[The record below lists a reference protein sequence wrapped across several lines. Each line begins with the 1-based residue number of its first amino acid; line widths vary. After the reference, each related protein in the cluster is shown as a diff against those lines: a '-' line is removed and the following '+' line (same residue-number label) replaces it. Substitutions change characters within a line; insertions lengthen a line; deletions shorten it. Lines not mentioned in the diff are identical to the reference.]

1 MLPAKPLGRAGGGES
16 KRGPGQKKGA
26 LSLSVYSG
34 VSGSEAESWSDLPL
48 TLTTGSVK
56 GRLGRALS
64 LLCLL
69 YCNVGS
75 NVG

>member
-1 MLPAKPLGRAGGGES
+1 
-16 KRGPGQKKGA
+16 
-26 LSLSVYSG
+26 VYSG